1 MIVSYFHL
9 DTWLGEGGG
18 EHGLS
23 ITALTVMFLLLSL
36 LTATQDVAVDGWS
49 LTMLRPAN
57 LGLAATCNSV
67 GMQLG
72 WLLGFVVFTTL
83 GGELGEYY
91 NVMFNIYPLLE
102 SMEYVTLAQFFLFW
116 GLVYLVTTS
125 CVAIFLRESDK
136 SQGAAG
142 CDTEEPGV
150 GVVEAYRIELS
161 TGRFCP
167 YRGLILVEN
176 AYYLCFHNQGTFLL
190 TKPSVSYI

>member
-9 DTWLGEGGG
+9 DTWLGEGG
-18 EHGLS
+18 EQDLS

-83 GGELGEYY
+83 GMGGWEYY
-91 NVMFNIYPLLE
+91 NVMFNIYPLSE

-142 CDTEEPGV
+142 GDTEEPGV

-161 TGRFCP
+161 TDFTVLGERL
-167 YRGLILVEN
+167 Y
-176 AYYLCFHNQGTFLL
+176 
-190 TKPSVSYI
+190 

>member
-23 ITALTVMFLLLSL
+23 ITALTVMFFLLSL

-83 GGELGEYY
+83 GMRLG
-91 NVMFNIYPLLE
+91 VL
-102 SMEYVTLAQFFLFW
+102 
-116 GLVYLVTTS
+116 
-125 CVAIFLRESDK
+125 
-136 SQGAAG
+136 
-142 CDTEEPGV
+142 
-150 GVVEAYRIELS
+150 
-161 TGRFCP
+161 
-167 YRGLILVEN
+167 
-176 AYYLCFHNQGTFLL
+176 
-190 TKPSVSYI
+190 

>member
-18 EHGLS
+18 EQDLS

-91 NVMFNIYPLLE
+91 NVMFNIYPLSE
-102 SMEYVTLAQFFLFW
+102 SMEYLTLAQFFLFW

-142 CDTEEPGV
+142 GDTEEPGV

-161 TGRFCP
+161 TGRFC
-167 YRGLILVEN
+167 
-176 AYYLCFHNQGTFLL
+176 
-190 TKPSVSYI
+190 